1 VTKAEREAVNNSIAA
16 YTANTA
22 ASVLGAPFV
31 QKLGGTWLAKFAG
44 ALSLTHSD
52 RMLVHVAGRE
62 IDSR

>member
-1 VTKAEREAVNNSIAA
+1 VNNSIAA